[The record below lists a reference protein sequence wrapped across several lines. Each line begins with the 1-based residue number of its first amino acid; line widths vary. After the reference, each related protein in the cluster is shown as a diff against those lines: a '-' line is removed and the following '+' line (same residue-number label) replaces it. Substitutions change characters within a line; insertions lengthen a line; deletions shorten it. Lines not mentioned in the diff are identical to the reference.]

1 MEEEKLDMLSFKE
14 FYQQLKESE
23 KTKLRDDIIKE
34 CGISYPS
41 FYSKLSKG
49 NYGSL
54 EKREIE
60 ILSKRK
66 FQW

>member
-1 MEEEKLDMLSFKE
+1 MEGEKIDMLSFKE
-14 FYQQLKESE
+14 FYRLLKESE
-23 KTKLRDDIIKE
+23 KTRLRDDIIRN

-41 FYSKLSKG
+41 FYSKLNKG
-49 NYGSL
+49 NYTTL

-60 ILSKRK
+60 SLSRRR